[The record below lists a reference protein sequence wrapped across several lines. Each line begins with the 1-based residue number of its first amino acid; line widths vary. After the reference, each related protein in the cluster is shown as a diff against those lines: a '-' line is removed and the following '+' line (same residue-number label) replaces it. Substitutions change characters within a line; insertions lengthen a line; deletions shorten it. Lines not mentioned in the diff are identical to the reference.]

1 MIKMEYLL
9 PVIAILGILATLL
22 SPFLRPAYRRYK
34 SRPLS
39 DCRIEQEIAKIVKKT
54 GKYEFNDLDLGYLAN
69 ELKIK
74 FKDRLPEA
82 FRSEHPDDR
91 KAALFRFLHC
101 RKGWVSGQK
110 QFGTSLYTY
119 KVPYRYRRKSP

>member
-1 MIKMEYLL
+1 MWEE
-9 PVIAILGILATLL
+9 IAGIVGIIMLGILLYD
-22 SPFLRPAYRRYK
+22 RCK
-34 SRPLS
+34 GKIICRPLS
-39 DCRIEQEIAKIVKKT
+39 DCRIEQEIAKIRKRT
-54 GKYEFNDLDLGYLAN
+54 GTYEFSDLDLGYTVDQ
-69 ELKIK
+69 LKIK

-82 FRSEHPDDR
+82 FRSKHPAER

-110 QFGTSLYTY
+110 QFGTCPYTY